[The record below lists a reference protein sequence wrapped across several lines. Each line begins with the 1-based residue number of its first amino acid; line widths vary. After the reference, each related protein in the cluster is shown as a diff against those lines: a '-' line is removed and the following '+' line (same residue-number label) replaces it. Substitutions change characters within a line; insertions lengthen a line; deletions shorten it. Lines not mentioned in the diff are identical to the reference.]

1 MTTLRG
7 SIRRVIA
14 GHGAAVILVLSL
26 IGLVVFGVLSGP
38 FDAARMAQIAATL
51 VAPAMVMTVF
61 WLSARKRL
69 RRRQSEF
76 EATLQLEGV
85 TAKATGKFLAGVSHE
100 LTPHPET
107 CKLRAEALAVAVDYQ
122 SLGAEIK
129 VAVAD
134 LAVET
139 DPHILRQILHVLV
152 GNAIR
157 HGGRRV
163 AIWASV
169 EGESVRVTVSDD
181 GPGLA
186 QETGEHVFERLVD
199 LAEQARPST
208 PGGSGLAV
216 ARALGELLDGEM
228 GYKRDPSWTHFSI
241 SLAYDEAGETP
252 PVARVPLQAGVR

>member
-1 MTTLRG
+1 M
-7 SIRRVIA
+7 A
-14 GHGAAVILVLSL
+14 GHGAAVTLFLSV

-51 VAPAMVMTVF
+51 VVPAMVMTLF
-61 WLSARKRL
+61 WLSARKQL
-69 RRRQSEF
+69 RRRESEF
-76 EATLQLEGV
+76 GSALLLEGV
-85 TAKATGKFLAGVSHE
+85 TNKATGKFLAGVSHE
-100 LTPHPET
+100 LTPHPER
-107 CKLRAEALAVAVDYQ
+107 CNLRAEALAVAVEYQ
-122 SLGAEIK
+122 TVGAEIK

-134 LAVET
+134 LEVET
-139 DPHILRQILHVLV
+139 DPHMLRQILHVLV

-163 AIWASV
+163 AIWASA

-199 LAEQARPST
+199 LAEQARRTT

-241 SLAYDEAGETP
+241 SLPFSEAGETP
-252 PVARVPLQAGVR
+252 PVARVSLQAGVR

>member
-1 MTTLRG
+1 M
-7 SIRRVIA
+7 A

-26 IGLVVFGVLSGP
+26 IGLVLFGVLSGP
-38 FDAARMAQIAATL
+38 FDAAWVVQVAVTL
-51 VAPAMVMTVF
+51 VAPAMVMTLF

-69 RRRQSEF
+69 RRRESEF
-76 EATLQLEGV
+76 GAALQLEGV
-85 TAKATGKFLAGVSHE
+85 TSKATGKFLAEASHE
-100 LTPHPET
+100 LTLHPER
-107 CKLRAEALAVAVDYQ
+107 CNLRAEALAVAVEYQ
-122 SLGAEIK
+122 SAGAEIK

-134 LAVET
+134 LVVET
-139 DPHILRQILHVLV
+139 DPHLLRLILHALV

-163 AIWASV
+163 AIWASA
-169 EGESVRVTVSDD
+169 EGDSVRLTISDD

-199 LAEQARPST
+199 LAEQTRTST
-208 PGGSGLAV
+208 QGGTGLSV

-241 SLAYDEAGETP
+241 SLPFSEAGEIP